1 MTRRLIR
8 PRPIQRWLVQHRGP
22 RATAVK
28 AMKPALGVVAGCSA
42 ILLIAVGVQ
51 ARIVVPPPGGQ
62 AGPPPMSAAEIA
74 RDAGTFQQII
84 LPDLLVV
91 APAGITGQQ
100 LTRLSKIAGVR
111 HVIAFDGARIKA
123 GDRLVN
129 VIGVNPATFRSWV
142 PLRTASNQAFWTA
155 LASGQFAA
163 SDSARRSLGL
173 VIGDSYELTGST
185 SQALTFG
192 AAASFGITGVDLLV
206 NTQTSRELGLVHR
219 VAALISAPADRLSAL
234 IARVSRVLGRAG
246 KIVTLRPQQQQQLPV
261 SDVGSGQQP
270 TTYLQLF
277 QESAAR
283 YCPELSW
290 TVLAAI
296 GQIESADGTN
306 VGPSPAGALGPMQFL
321 PSTWAVWGIDGFG
334 QTGPPDIM
342 NPYDAVPSAARY
354 LCAAGASQGSSGLA
368 AAIFAY
374 NHADWYVTEVLA
386 LAREYAASYG

>member
-8 PRPIQRWLVQHRGP
+8 PRFIQRWLVQHKGP

-28 AMKPALGVVAGCSA
+28 SVTPALGVVAGCSA
-42 ILLIAVGVQ
+42 FLLIAAGGQGGRVM
-51 ARIVVPPPGGQ
+51 PPSGGQ
-62 AGPPPMSAAEIA
+62 AGPPPMSAAETA

-100 LTRLSKIAGVR
+100 LTRLSRITGVR
-111 HVIAFDGARIKA
+111 HVIAFDGAQIKA
-123 GDRLVN
+123 GDRPVN

-142 PLRTASNQAFWTA
+142 PLRTASDQAFWTA
-155 LASGQFAA
+155 LAGGQFAA
-163 SDSARRSLGL
+163 SQAARRTLGL
-173 VIGDSYELTGST
+173 IVGDSYELTGST
-185 SQALTFG
+185 SRALTFG
-192 AAASFGITGVDLLV
+192 AAGSFGITGVDLLV

-219 VAALISAPADRLSAL
+219 VAALISAPADRLATL
-234 IARVSRVLGRAG
+234 IARVSRVLGRSS
-246 KIVTLRPQQQQQLPV
+246 KIVSLRQQQQQQLPV
-261 SDVGSGQQP
+261 SDVSSGQQP

-283 YCPELSW
+283 FCPQLSW

-321 PSTWAVWGIDGFG
+321 PSTWAVWGIDAFG

-368 AAIFAY
+368 SAIFAY

-386 LAREYAASYG
+386 LARQYAAAYG

>member
-8 PRPIQRWLVQHRGP
+8 PRLIQRWLVQHRGP

-28 AMKPALGVVAGCSA
+28 AMTPALGVVAGCSA
-42 ILLIAVGVQ
+42 FLLIAAGVQ
-51 ARIVVPPPGGQ
+51 ARIVIPPSGRSGGPPG
-62 AGPPPMSAAEIA
+62 MSAAEIA

-91 APAGITGQQ
+91 APAGISGQQ
-100 LTRLSKIAGVR
+100 LTRLSGLTGVR
-111 HVIAFDGARIKA
+111 HVIAFDGALIKA
-123 GDRLVN
+123 GNRPVN

-142 PLRTASNQAFWTA
+142 PLRTASDQALWTA

-173 VIGDSYELTGST
+173 IIGDSYELTGT
-185 SQALTFG
+185 TARALTFG
-192 AAASFGITGVDLLV
+192 ATASFGITGVDLLV

-219 VAALISAPADRLSAL
+219 VAALISAPAARVSTL
-234 IARVSRVLGRAG
+234 IARVSHVLGRSS
-246 KIVTLRPQQQQQLPV
+246 KIISLRQQQQPLPV
-261 SDVGSGQQP
+261 SDVGSSQKP
-270 TTYLQLF
+270 ATYLQLF

-296 GQIESADGTN
+296 GQIESNDGTN

-342 NPYDAVPSAARY
+342 NPYDAVPSAARM
-354 LCAAGASQGSSGLA
+354 LCADGAAAGSSGLA
-368 AAIFAY
+368 SAIFAY
-374 NHADWYVTEVLA
+374 NHADWYVSEVLA
-386 LAREYAASYG
+386 LARAYAAAYG

>member
-1 MTRRLIR
+1 MT
-8 PRPIQRWLVQHRGP
+8 
-22 RATAVK
+22 
-28 AMKPALGVVAGCSA
+28 PAFGVVAGCSA
-42 ILLIAVGVQ
+42 FLLIAAGVQ
-51 ARIVVPPPGGQ
+51 ARIVMPPPGVPT
-62 AGPPPMSAAEIA
+62 GPPGMSAAEMA

-91 APAGITGQQ
+91 APAGITGRQ
-100 LTRLSKIAGVR
+100 LTRLSRITGVR
-111 HVIAFDGARIKA
+111 HVIGFDGARIKA
-123 GDRLVN
+123 GDRPVN

-142 PLRTASNQAFWTA
+142 PLRTAANQEFWAA

-185 SQALTFG
+185 SRALTFG

-206 NTQTSRELGLVHR
+206 NTQTSRALGLVHR
-219 VAALISAPADRLSAL
+219 VAALISAPADRLSTL
-234 IARVSRVLGRAG
+234 LARVSRVLGRSS
-246 KIVTLRPQQQQQLPV
+246 KIVSLRQQQQQQQQLPV
-261 SDVGSGQQP
+261 SDLGSGQQP

-283 YCPELSW
+283 YCPTLSW

-296 GQIESADGTN
+296 GQIESADGAN

-368 AAIFAY
+368 SAIFAY

>member
-8 PRPIQRWLVQHRGP
+8 PRLIQRWLVQHRGP

-28 AMKPALGVVAGCSA
+28 AMTPALGVVAGCSA

-51 ARIVVPPPGGQ
+51 ARIVMPPPGGS
-62 AGPPPMSAAEIA
+62 AGPPRMTAAQIA

-100 LTRLSKIAGVR
+100 LTRLSRITGVR

-123 GDRLVN
+123 GDRPVN

-163 SDSARRSLGL
+163 SDVARRSLGL

-206 NTQTSRELGLVHR
+206 NTQTSRELGLVQR
-219 VAALISAPADRLSAL
+219 VAALISAPADRLSTL
-234 IARVSRVLGRAG
+234 LARVSRVLGRSG
-246 KIVTLRPQQQQQLPV
+246 KIVSLRQQQQQQPV
-261 SDVGSGQQP
+261 IDVGSGQQP

-354 LCAAGASQGSSGLA
+354 LCAAGASQGRSGLA

-386 LAREYAASYG
+386 LAREYAATYG

>member
-8 PRPIQRWLVQHRGP
+8 PRLIQRWLVQHRGP

-28 AMKPALGVVAGCSA
+28 AMTPALGVVAGCSA
-42 ILLIAVGVQ
+42 FLLIAAGFQ
-51 ARIVVPPPGGQ
+51 ARTVIPPPGAPTGP
-62 AGPPPMSAAEIA
+62 AGMSAAEIA

-100 LTRLSKIAGVR
+100 LTRLSRITGVR
-111 HVIAFDGARIKA
+111 HVIAFDGAQIKA

-219 VAALISAPADRLSAL
+219 VAALISAPADRLATL
-234 IARVSRVLGRAG
+234 IARVSRVLGRSS
-246 KIVTLRPQQQQQLPV
+246 KIVSLRQQQQQLPV
-261 SDVGSGQQP
+261 SDVGSGRQP

-296 GQIESADGTN
+296 GQIESNDGTN

-368 AAIFAY
+368 SAIFAY

-386 LAREYAASYG
+386 LAEEYAKDYPA

>member
-8 PRPIQRWLVQHRGP
+8 PKLIERWLVQHRGP
-22 RATAVK
+22 RATALKV
-28 AMKPALGVVAGCSA
+28 MTPALGVVAGCSA
-42 ILLIAVGVQ
+42 FLLIVVGVQ
-51 ARIVVPPPGGQ
+51 TRMVIPPPGGP
-62 AGPPPMSAAEIA
+62 AGRPGMSAAEIA

-100 LTRLSKIAGVR
+100 LSRLSRITGVR
-111 HVIAFDGARIKA
+111 HVIAFDGAQIKA
-123 GDRLVN
+123 GDRPVN

-163 SDSARRSLGL
+163 SDSARRNLGL

-219 VAALISAPADRLSAL
+219 VAALISAPAGRLATL
-234 IARVSRVLGRAG
+234 IARVSRVLGRSG
-246 KIVTLRPQQQQQLPV
+246 KIVSLRQQQQQLPV

-283 YCPELSW
+283 YCPQLSW

-368 AAIFAY
+368 SAIFAY

-386 LAREYAASYG
+386 LAREYAATYG

>member
-1 MTRRLIR
+1 MTRRPIR
-8 PRPIQRWLVQHRGP
+8 PRLIRRWLVQHRGP
-22 RATAVK
+22 RASAVK
-28 AMKPALGVVAGCSA
+28 AVTPALGVVAGCSA

-51 ARIVVPPPGGQ
+51 ARTVMPPPG
-62 AGPPPMSAAEIA
+62 APTGPPGLSAAEIA

-91 APAGITGQQ
+91 APAGITGQEV
-100 LTRLSKIAGVR
+100 TRLSRIAGIR
-111 HVIAFDGARIKA
+111 HVIAFDGAQIKI
-123 GDRLVN
+123 GNRPVN

-142 PLRTASNQAFWTA
+142 PLRTASDQAFWTA

-163 SDSARRSLGL
+163 SDSAGRSLGL
-173 VIGDSYELTGST
+173 VVGDSYELTGST

-206 NTQTSRELGLVHR
+206 NTRTSRELGLVHR
-219 VAALISAPADRLSAL
+219 VAALVSAPADRLSTL
-234 IARVSRVLGRAG
+234 IARVSRVLGRSS
-246 KIVTLRPQQQQQLPV
+246 KIVSLRQQQQQLPV

-296 GQIESADGTN
+296 GQIESADGAN